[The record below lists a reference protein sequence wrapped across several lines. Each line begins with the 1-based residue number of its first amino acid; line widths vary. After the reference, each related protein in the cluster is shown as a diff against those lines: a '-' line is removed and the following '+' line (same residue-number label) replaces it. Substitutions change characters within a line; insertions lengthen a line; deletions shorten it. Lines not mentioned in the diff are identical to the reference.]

1 MNRLK
6 TNEMS
11 RPIST
16 SPFDAF
22 LRQAYAFKGTMCRA
36 LMQVLLINALLRK
49 MKTNRGRLDAQ
60 LTQLFVT
67 YALNALTIWRVIFT
81 FKEP

>member
-36 LMQVLLINALLRK
+36 ALMQVLLINALLRK

-60 LTQLFVT
+60 LTQL
-67 YALNALTIWRVIFT
+67 NAFS
-81 FKEP
+81 